1 MLWMYLLLRYFHDG
15 SNHRC
20 NDKHVGWD
28 WPFFQKKQNTHT
40 IKFFSK
46 PTKSKENKIQMSAMD
61 ISAVTDVESS
71 FLEGETLTEKVFEE
85 KHYTLVFVRKEK
97 SKEIL
102 LGLKVGPHPILSL
115 STSSVPEH
123 HDISLH
129 IVHHPIPLIL
139 RISPSVPQHLFYYST
154 FHASFGSYEGLERE
168 NGMDLVE
175 RLNPERQW
183 KKLQ

>member
-1 MLWMYLLLRYFHDG
+1 
-15 SNHRC
+15 
-20 NDKHVGWD
+20 
-28 WPFFQKKQNTHT
+28 
-40 IKFFSK
+40 
-46 PTKSKENKIQMSAMD
+46 MSAMD

-139 RISPSVPQHLFYYST
+139 RISPSVPQHLIIPLST
-154 FHASFGSYEGLERE
+154 PHSVVTR
-168 NGMDLVE
+168 V
-175 RLNPERQW
+175 W
-183 KKLQ
+183 KGKMEWIWWKD